1 MKDSHTQKKQHLD
14 VCKGVPILL
23 STGQNEAA
31 ALTSGP
37 WRMDDKWD
45 HDQTV

>member
-1 MKDSHTQKKQHLD
+1 MKDSNTQKKQHLD
-14 VCKGVPILL
+14 VWKGVPILL
-23 STGQNEAA
+23 PTGQNEA